1 MPEHHEAYT
10 NMDLP
15 VRMVYS
21 HTPGLPAVTSG
32 HPDGW
37 SEEEPGTVEL
47 VLVCVGDTN
56 ILAELDE
63 DQRRQLTSICE
74 ADWET
79 QT

>member
-1 MPEHHEAYT
+1 MSKGHETYI
-10 NMDLP
+10 NMSHLHR
-15 VRMVYS
+15 VVYEY
-21 HTPGLPAVTSG
+21 TPGLPAVTTG
-32 HPDGW
+32 HPDNW

-74 ADWET
+74 ADWEI